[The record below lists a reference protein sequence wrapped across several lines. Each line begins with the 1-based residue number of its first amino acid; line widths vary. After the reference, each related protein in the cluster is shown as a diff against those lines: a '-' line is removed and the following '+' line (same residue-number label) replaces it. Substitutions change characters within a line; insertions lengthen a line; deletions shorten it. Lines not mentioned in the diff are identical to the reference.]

1 MQVCSSHLLIW
12 DSSSVPRNWEAI
24 ALIQG
29 TVLISS
35 AVEVYKYL
43 VIRDMTYVWL
53 LKFGVSADNKLVNIV
68 DVSSGKS
75 DLVCPYC
82 GVKLVA
88 KKGQIKEHHF
98 AHTG

>member
-1 MQVCSSHLLIW
+1 M
-12 DSSSVPRNWEAI
+12 
-24 ALIQG
+24 
-29 TVLISS
+29 
-35 AVEVYKYL
+35 EVDDKYL
-43 VIRDMTYVWL
+43 VIGDMTDVWL
-53 LKFGVSADNKLVNIV
+53 LKFGVSADNNLVDIV

-98 AHTG
+98 THIALEV